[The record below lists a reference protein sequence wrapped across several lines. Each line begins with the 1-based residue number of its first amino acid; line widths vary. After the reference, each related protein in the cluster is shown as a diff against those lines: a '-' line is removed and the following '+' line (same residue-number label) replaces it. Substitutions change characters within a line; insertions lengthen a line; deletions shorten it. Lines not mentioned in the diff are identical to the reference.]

1 MKLKQMSIA
10 AKMLVSII
18 LFQLITLYLAI
29 AYFTYDLLIVN
40 RTNYPGYISDSQLE
54 FIIDSVGYNESHTL
68 NLKAGTEIAD
78 ILKNPDA
85 WLVVADDKGQ
95 LIKKG
100 NIPPEYNFL
109 TENIRFLGL
118 SEIKINESLS
128 HYAMKAM
135 SGKAEG
141 NNIYVMLGGTP
152 VYHGVWD
159 FFLSL
164 VKELSLKMFIPMGIA
179 ALIIMP
185 LVTRRILAGIS
196 DAAYD
201 AQHIHEGDHKARL
214 RESGI
219 PHEILPLVKAV
230 NAALQR
236 LSEGYEER
244 DRFLASAAH
253 ELRAPLAV
261 IEARLQIIEDHNVRQ
276 ILSNDVARLSN
287 LAESLLD
294 LQRLGQSTSFFTLID
309 IKRFMRKVVSD
320 YSPMII
326 AAGYDIE
333 LIVCNEPVF
342 IYGDDASLS
351 RAVINILQ
359 NAVHHGGGK
368 GLITVEVTHSGCI
381 TVQDCGPGI
390 PADERE
396 KIFEPFHRLHLN
408 SQGTGLGLHLV
419 KHIIE
424 LHQGEIRAKEGKN
437 GGSIF
442 EIRIPLLKAFQLNQC
457 NEQKR

>member
-1 MKLKQMSIA
+1 M
-10 AKMLVSII
+10 
-18 LFQLITLYLAI
+18 
-29 AYFTYDLLIVN
+29 
-40 RTNYPGYISDSQLE
+40 
-54 FIIDSVGYNESHTL
+54 
-68 NLKAGTEIAD
+68 
-78 ILKNPDA
+78 
-85 WLVVADDKGQ
+85 
-95 LIKKG
+95 
-100 NIPPEYNFL
+100 
-109 TENIRFLGL
+109 
-118 SEIKINESLS
+118 
-128 HYAMKAM
+128 
-135 SGKAEG
+135 
-141 NNIYVMLGGTP
+141 
-152 VYHGVWD
+152 
-159 FFLSL
+159 
-164 VKELSLKMFIPMGIA
+164 
-179 ALIIMP
+179 
-185 LVTRRILAGIS
+185 
-196 DAAYD
+196 
-201 AQHIHEGDHKARL
+201 
-214 RESGI
+214 
-219 PHEILPLVKAV
+219 
-230 NAALQR
+230 
-236 LSEGYEER
+236 
-244 DRFLASAAH
+244 
-253 ELRAPLAV
+253 
-261 IEARLQIIEDHNVRQ
+261 
-276 ILSNDVARLSN
+276 SNDVARLSN

-294 LQRLGQSTSFFTLID
+294 LQRLGQSISFFTLID

-390 PADERE
+390 PVDERE

-437 GGSIF
+437 GGSLF

>member
-1 MKLKQMSIA
+1 MKLKQISIA

-54 FIIDSVGYNESHTL
+54 LIIDSVGYNTSHTL

-78 ILKNPDA
+78 LKHPDA
-85 WLVVADDKGQ
+85 WLVIADDKGQ

-128 HYAMKAM
+128 HYAMKVM
-135 SGKAEG
+135 SGKADG

-236 LSEGYEER
+236 LSEGYQER

-390 PADERE
+390 PVDERE

-437 GGSIF
+437 GGSLF